1 MQPSSPTNTAAM
13 AAPGQAEIAAAQ
25 ERFQAFMHVPD
36 QAAMLSFA
44 VGEDEAGLDDLE
56 RTAAAHLAATEG
68 DEATAIRQRLDGLR
82 RIRIEDLPAARV
94 VAAAMNAMS
103 ADERLLLIF
112 ETASESAGLMG
123 LVAGTADEDL
133 DRLEAAAEAR
143 IAAVSGEEAADLG
156 RRLYAL
162 RAWRA
167 AAQAARRTLAPLGD
181 EGGRALVARLIA
193 WIQTPDWPASQAFLT
208 DHAGELVGEQGA
220 AVLAL
225 LRMNNP
231 DNRDIEQHIG
241 LLAACRRLGIE
252 AAYAEFGRQRAQEQA
267 LERLQHGSTV
277 RSATR

>member
-241 LLAACRRLGIE
+241 LLAACRR
-252 AAYAEFGRQRAQEQA
+252 
-267 LERLQHGSTV
+267 
-277 RSATR
+277 